1 MGQLTDQIAVLEEGL
16 SNLQK
21 RVESVP
27 VTEILISRLLI
38 NLAREMSSHLDQR
51 LRPSG
56 LSEPEF
62 KVLVSI
68 YASPDNVVN
77 PSELCVSIGQ
87 SPANITRLTDSL
99 VERELISRVADEN
112 DRRKLLLQITPHG
125 TALIKKLMPVMTDGA
140 RRNYRDFSKTE
151 LKRLLA
157 DLKQL
162 AATIDRNAENV
173 AGKKTN
179 E

>member
-1 MGQLTDQIAVLEEGL
+1 MGTLTEQIAAVEEGL
-16 SNLQK
+16 NNLQK
-21 RVESVP
+21 RLDGIP

-38 NLAREMSSHLDQR
+38 NLGKEMSNILDQR

-68 YASPDNVVN
+68 FASGDEGAN
-77 PSELCVSIGQ
+77 PGDLCAGIGQ
-87 SPANITRLTDSL
+87 SAANITRITDAL
-99 VERELISRVADEN
+99 VERGLISRIPDTQ
-112 DRRKLLLQITPHG
+112 DRRRLLLHATPHG
-125 TALIKKLMPVMTDGA
+125 SALIKKLMPMMTEGA
-140 RRNYRDFSKTE
+140 RKNYRDFSKTD

-162 AATIDRNAENV
+162 AVAVERNIESLEKQD
-173 AGKKTN
+173 GRP
-179 E
+179 